1 MTVSNSSKSRFNGS
15 RQKLS
20 SALNNLEKI
29 IEKKLKSNKNEINF
43 NNLLENFEEAEL
55 KIFSQNNQIQNL
67 SNEINNLQ
75 KSLAD
80 VAKDN
85 ELLRSKNIGNIENKM
100 RINKQLNELVASLER
115 KLKLIE
121 EIITKS

>member
-100 RINKQLNELVASLER
+100 RINKQLNELIASLDR

>member
-100 RINKQLNELVASLER
+100 RINKQLNELVASLDK
-115 KLKLIE
+115 KLKIIE
-121 EIITKS
+121 EIIAKS

>member
-1 MTVSNSSKSRFNGS
+1 M
-15 RQKLS
+15 
-20 SALNNLEKI
+20 EKI

>member
-1 MTVSNSSKSRFNGS
+1 MPVSNSSKSRFNGS
-15 RQKLS
+15 RQKLT

-29 IEKKLKSNKNEINF
+29 IEKKLKSNKNEVNF

-55 KIFSQNNQIQNL
+55 QIFSQNNQIQNL
-67 SNEINNLQ
+67 STEINNLQ

-100 RINKQLNELVASLER
+100 RMNKQLNELVDSLEK
-115 KLKLIE
+115 KLK
-121 EIITKS
+121 

>member
-100 RINKQLNELVASLER
+100 RINKQLNELVASLDR
-115 KLKLIE
+115 KLKIIE

>member
-1 MTVSNSSKSRFNGS
+1 MPVSNSSKSRFNGS
-15 RQKLS
+15 RQKLT

-29 IEKKLKSNKNEINF
+29 IEKKLKSNKNEVNF

-55 KIFSQNNQIQNL
+55 QIFSQNNQIQNL
-67 SNEINNLQ
+67 STEINNLQ

-100 RINKQLNELVASLER
+100 RMNKQLNELVDSLEK
-115 KLKLIE
+115 KLKIIE
-121 EIITKS
+121 EIISKS

>member
-100 RINKQLNELVASLER
+100 RINKQLNELVASLDK
-115 KLKLIE
+115 KLKIIE

>member
-100 RINKQLNELVASLER
+100 RINKQLNELVASLDR

>member
-1 MTVSNSSKSRFNGS
+1 MPVSSSSKSRFNGS
-15 RQKLS
+15 RQKLT

-55 KIFSQNNQIQNL
+55 QIFTQNNQIQNL
-67 SNEINNLQ
+67 STEINNLQ

-100 RINKQLNELVASLER
+100 RMNKQLNELVDSLEK
-115 KLKLIE
+115 KLKIIE
-121 EIITKS
+121 EIISKS